1 MHVTVPVAVTLGLL
15 SRSQVGVGVGVG
27 GACEVVIQYDS
38 DDVDTPGA
46 VVIMISGMK
55 LYR

>member
-15 SRSQVGVGVGVG
+15 SRSQVGVGVA

-38 DDVDTPGA
+38 DDVVTPGA